1 MRKRK
6 DEPFKLDNHITWYLK
21 DENDINKKRKIIEK
35 NSGSLYYI
43 FGYTLLE
50 RGGEDGRTLGES

>member
-6 DEPFKLDNHITWYLK
+6 EEMFKLDNHITWYLK

-35 NSGSLYYI
+35 SSGQLYYI
-43 FGYTLLE
+43 FGNTLL
-50 RGGEDGRTLGES
+50 RGEEDGRTLGKS